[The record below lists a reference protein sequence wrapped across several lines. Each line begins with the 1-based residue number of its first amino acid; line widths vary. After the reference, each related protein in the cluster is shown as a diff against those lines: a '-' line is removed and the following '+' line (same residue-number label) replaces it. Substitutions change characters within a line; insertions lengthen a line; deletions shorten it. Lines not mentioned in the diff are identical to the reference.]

1 MKRVLYVVPIFITV
15 LSVFG
20 VVPFS
25 AAAEETSGTIGDS
38 VTDIGKL
45 AFMNCTLLENITIPD
60 SVTSIGEKAFGY
72 IIVFPETEPSKVDG
86 FTIYGY
92 EGSAAERYAE
102 DNGFAFV
109 NLENAQEYL
118 LGDIDG
124 DGEVSVLDATYI
136 QKYIALLPVPEYELA
151 AADTEGDGEI
161 SVLDATL
168 IQKWIAMLLTD
179 SDIDTIIS

>member
-1 MKRVLYVVPIFITV
+1 MPYGLTYREEISMKRVLSVVLIFITV

-20 VVPFS
+20 IVPFS
-25 AAAEETSGTIGDS
+25 AAAEETSATIG
-38 VTDIGKL
+38 
-45 AFMNCTLLENITIPD
+45 N
-60 SVTSIGEKAFGY
+60 SVTSIGEQAFGY

-151 AADTEGDGEI
+151 VADTEGDGEI
-161 SVLDATL
+161 SVLDAAL

-179 SDIDTIIS
+179 SDIGTIIS